1 MQIVFSSVHYGTEPI
16 HRNYVSIK
24 IYEQD
29 YVNRTKEQRRV
40 GVQVFYGVAL
50 KSYPHYAYILQNKF
64 NEGFEANDK
73 YMQMRRM
80 PLAESYLEFN
90 AQDLEFGFNES
101 RRDRIL
107 RTFVRNAY
115 YYHLNEIY
123 STLKNEY
130 TDWDKPVQNPLSV
143 RDATLEVSDTT
154 D

>member
-1 MQIVFSSVHYGTEPI
+1 MKINSQASLNDLRIRAEPI
-16 HRNYVSIK
+16 SN
-24 IYEQD
+24 
-29 YVNRTKEQRRV
+29 
-40 GVQVFYGVAL
+40 
-50 KSYPHYAYILQNKF
+50 
-64 NEGFEANDK
+64 
-73 YMQMRRM
+73 MQMRDI
-80 PLAESYLEFN
+80 PFLAESYLEFN

-143 RDATLEVSDTT
+143 RDATLEVCLVNTRLSARNIIFKLRVMVGILYISNLYRIIYNNTMKQVKSYW
-154 D
+154 

>member
-1 MQIVFSSVHYGTEPI
+1 MAGFMVSNRSCNSHSV
-16 HRNYVSIK
+16 
-24 IYEQD
+24 
-29 YVNRTKEQRRV
+29 
-40 GVQVFYGVAL
+40 
-50 KSYPHYAYILQNKF
+50 YILQNKL
-64 NEGFEANDK
+64 NEASEANDK
-73 YMQMRRM
+73 FMQMRGM
-80 PLAESYLEFN
+80 LFLAESYLEFN

-154 D
+154 F

>member
-1 MQIVFSSVHYGTEPI
+1 MGAH
-16 HRNYVSIK
+16 
-24 IYEQD
+24 
-29 YVNRTKEQRRV
+29 
-40 GVQVFYGVAL
+40 
-50 KSYPHYAYILQNKF
+50 KF
-64 NEGFEANDK
+64 
-73 YMQMRRM
+73 MQMNDM
-80 PLAESYLEFN
+80 PLLAESYLEFN

-143 RDATLEVSDTT
+143 RDATLEVSFFYIFFNFNRRFSTFHCHSHEYVSYYYPKYSLFWVRVKKYYFLELNKIFHS
-154 D
+154 

>member
-1 MQIVFSSVHYGTEPI
+1 APPPTDSSRLGAGAAAVAAAAGHELADFP
-16 HRNYVSIK
+16 HR
-24 IYEQD
+24 ELLFGL
-29 YVNRTKEQRRV
+29 TTT
-40 GVQVFYGVAL
+40 
-50 KSYPHYAYILQNKF
+50 
-64 NEGFEANDK
+64 
-73 YMQMRRM
+73 
-80 PLAESYLEFN
+80 ESYLEFN

-143 RDATLEVSDTT
+143 RDATLETSGVSAEDL
-154 D
+154 

>member
-1 MQIVFSSVHYGTEPI
+1 
-16 HRNYVSIK
+16 
-24 IYEQD
+24 
-29 YVNRTKEQRRV
+29 
-40 GVQVFYGVAL
+40 
-50 KSYPHYAYILQNKF
+50 
-64 NEGFEANDK
+64 
-73 YMQMRRM
+73 MRGM
-80 PLAESYLEFN
+80 LCLAESYLEFN

-143 RDATLEVSDTT
+143 RDATLEVSKELQSAYLRILLFFLKYHIIYEY
-154 D
+154 

>member
-1 MQIVFSSVHYGTEPI
+1 MII
-16 HRNYVSIK
+16 H
-24 IYEQD
+24 
-29 YVNRTKEQRRV
+29 
-40 GVQVFYGVAL
+40 A
-50 KSYPHYAYILQNKF
+50 
-64 NEGFEANDK
+64 NERHAF
-73 YMQMRRM
+73 
-80 PLAESYLEFN
+80 LAESYLEFN

-143 RDATLEVSDTT
+143 RDATLEVSHDPDDASEWQVIKYITVYFVMYRNLSEHT
-154 D
+154 SYLGFHV

>member
-1 MQIVFSSVHYGTEPI
+1 MQITE
-16 HRNYVSIK
+16 
-24 IYEQD
+24 
-29 YVNRTKEQRRV
+29 
-40 GVQVFYGVAL
+40 
-50 KSYPHYAYILQNKF
+50 ILQ
-64 NEGFEANDK
+64 
-73 YMQMRRM
+73 
-80 PLAESYLEFN
+80 LAESYLEFN

-143 RDATLEVSDTT
+143 RDATLEVSKAL
-154 D
+154 

>member
-1 MQIVFSSVHYGTEPI
+1 M
-16 HRNYVSIK
+16 
-24 IYEQD
+24 
-29 YVNRTKEQRRV
+29 
-40 GVQVFYGVAL
+40 
-50 KSYPHYAYILQNKF
+50 
-64 NEGFEANDK
+64 
-73 YMQMRRM
+73 
-80 PLAESYLEFN
+80 EFN

-143 RDATLEVSDTT
+143 RDATLEVTIIFAYLKLIPPQLMLQVGLDVAYNLLNSYPTLYLSH
-154 D
+154 

>member
-1 MQIVFSSVHYGTEPI
+1 M
-16 HRNYVSIK
+16 
-24 IYEQD
+24 
-29 YVNRTKEQRRV
+29 
-40 GVQVFYGVAL
+40 
-50 KSYPHYAYILQNKF
+50 
-64 NEGFEANDK
+64 
-73 YMQMRRM
+73 
-80 PLAESYLEFN
+80 EFN

-143 RDATLEVSDTT
+143 RDATLEVTT
-154 D
+154 NCVPTAYTFPAVALSVFRQYVYNMLNLYLFYSYLHRFGH

>member
-1 MQIVFSSVHYGTEPI
+1 MAA
-16 HRNYVSIK
+16 R
-24 IYEQD
+24 
-29 YVNRTKEQRRV
+29 
-40 GVQVFYGVAL
+40 
-50 KSYPHYAYILQNKF
+50 KF
-64 NEGFEANDK
+64 
-73 YMQMRRM
+73 MQMNDM
-80 PLAESYLEFN
+80 PLLAESYLEFN

-143 RDATLEVSDTT
+143 RDATLEVRNLF
-154 D
+154 

>member
-1 MQIVFSSVHYGTEPI
+1 MYFQYLFSFT
-16 HRNYVSIK
+16 
-24 IYEQD
+24 
-29 YVNRTKEQRRV
+29 
-40 GVQVFYGVAL
+40 
-50 KSYPHYAYILQNKF
+50 
-64 NEGFEANDK
+64 
-73 YMQMRRM
+73 
-80 PLAESYLEFN
+80 ESYLEFN

-143 RDATLEVSDTT
+143 RDATLEVRIYFILFGQLTYNIN
-154 D
+154 

>member
-1 MQIVFSSVHYGTEPI
+1 
-16 HRNYVSIK
+16 
-24 IYEQD
+24 
-29 YVNRTKEQRRV
+29 
-40 GVQVFYGVAL
+40 
-50 KSYPHYAYILQNKF
+50 
-64 NEGFEANDK
+64 
-73 YMQMRRM
+73 MQMTD
-80 PLAESYLEFN
+80 PFLAESYLEFN

-143 RDATLEVSDTT
+143 RDATLEVSSRTFNKSVYLT
-154 D
+154 KE